1 MKIATW
7 NVAGIR
13 ARHDTLVKWLKWCEP
28 DIVCLQETK
37 TIDANFPGS
46 EIESLGYHIDTYGQK
61 GFNGVALLSKNNPD
75 EVIRGLP
82 GDDHDEQARY
92 IEAVYST
99 KFGVIRVASLYVPNG
114 NPVES
119 DKYPYKL
126 HWYER
131 FYKHALSLLELEE
144 PLIFAGDY
152 NVISSPC
159 DAKHPEEWKGD
170 ALYLPKS
177 RKALW
182 KIENLGFYDAIRST
196 SDEPNY
202 SFWDFKSGAWQK
214 NDGIRIDHFL
224 MSPEAADK
232 IVNSSVQSEVRGWEK
247 PSDHVPVVIE
257 LR

>member
-13 ARHDTLVKWLKWCEP
+13 ARHETLIKWLKWCEP

-37 TIDANFPGS
+37 TIDATFPRS
-46 EIESLGYHIDTYGQK
+46 EIEALGYHIDTHGQK
-61 GFNGVALLSKNNPD
+61 GFNGVALLSKTNPD

-82 GDDHDEQARY
+82 GDDGDEQARY
-92 IEAVYST
+92 IEAVD
-99 KFGVIRVASLYVPNG
+99 
-114 NPVES
+114 S

-126 HWYER
+126 RWYER
-131 FYKHALSLLELEE
+131 FFQHACSLLALEE

-152 NVISSPC
+152 NVISSDF
-159 DAKHPEEWKGD
+159 DAKNPDEWVGD
-170 ALYLPKS
+170 ALYLPQT
-177 RKALW
+177 RQALW
-182 KIENLGFYDAIRST
+182 KIKNLGFYDAIRAT

-224 MSPEAADK
+224 ISPEAADK
-232 IVNSSVQSEVRGWEK
+232 LENSSVQSVVRSWEK
-247 PSDHVPVVIE
+247 PSDHVPVFIE
-257 LR
+257 LNANFSKNS

>member
-13 ARHDTLVKWLKWCEP
+13 ARHETLIKWLKWCEP

-37 TIDANFPGS
+37 TIDTTFPHA
-46 EIESLGYHIDTYGQK
+46 EIEALGYHIDAHGQK
-61 GFNGVALLSKNNPD
+61 GFNGVALLSKTNPD

-82 GDDHDEQARY
+82 GDDSDEQARY

-99 KFGVIRVASLYVPNG
+99 KTGVIRVASLYIPNG
-114 NPVES
+114 NPVDS

-126 HWYER
+126 RWYER
-131 FYKHALSLLELEE
+131 FFQHACSLLALEE

-152 NVISSPC
+152 NVISSDF
-159 DAKHPEEWKGD
+159 DAKNPEEWVGD
-170 ALYLPKS
+170 ALILPQT
-177 RKALW
+177 RQALW
-182 KIENLGFYDAIRST
+182 KIKNLGFYDAIRAT

-224 MSPEAADK
+224 ISPEAADK
-232 IVNSSVQSEVRGWEK
+232 LENSSVQSVVRSWEK
-247 PSDHVPVVIE
+247 PSDHVPVVIN